1 MIRGLRNLFVRLW
14 VTTLVT
20 VPLCFYIMPWVR
32 PVFSGTGSVFF
43 ALGVVITGYVLIGFL
58 MNFLGGKLIER
69 LIREAQM
76 WERAAIFNRAG
87 TKYLQAVR
95 MYDSFLLSPLS
106 VGKVTTR
113 LTGALA
119 RFSLTFDRENEIF
132 RQAVLVYLTSNPRDE
147 TLAGLWLRRLCKNRA
162 VDDKEQDLLTR
173 LANIHYTS
181 PKLMPFLTKIFLDL
195 GRLDFSAKQL
205 YARALEVP
213 SLKQRYGK
221 DIRTLL
227 EEPAQQLEQEGMYP
241 VQDLPRQP
249 LPPASQKKIS
259 DIISDIWKGFYTG
272 FQHLIQFVRAG
283 VVFCFGFVNRH
294 LRRLMT
300 GIQVKDRWRF
310 YLKVG
315 VLGSISLWLL
325 VFMYN
330 TVSHLRAPG
339 TVDEIEVIIEKK
351 ISKPFTIQVAAYLKE
366 SHADKYLKIL
376 RQNSIEARIKK
387 TGGGGK
393 TWYLIQVSEFADRA
407 DATAYGNLLKQKNI
421 IEDFFVSNKY

>member
-1 MIRGLRNLFVRLW
+1 MIRGLRNIFVRLW

-32 PVFSGTGSVFF
+32 QVFSGPGPVFF
-43 ALGVVITGYVLIGFL
+43 ALGMVITGYVLIGFL
-58 MNFLGGKLIER
+58 MNFLGEKLIER

-106 VGKVTTR
+106 VGKMTTR

-132 RQAVLVYLTSNPRDE
+132 RQAVLVYLASNPRDE

-162 VDDKEQDLLTR
+162 VDDKEEDLLTR
-173 LANIHYTS
+173 LANIHHTS
-181 PKLMPFLTKIFLDL
+181 PKLMPFLTRLFLDL
-195 GRLDFSAKQL
+195 GRVDFTAKQL
-205 YARALEVP
+205 YARVLEIP

-221 DIRTLL
+221 DIHTLL
-227 EEPAQQLEQEGMYP
+227 EEPAQQLEQEVMYP
-241 VQDLPRQP
+241 AREMPRQS
-249 LPPASQKKIS
+249 LPSASQKKIS
-259 DIISDIWKGFYTG
+259 DIISDIGMDFFTG
-272 FQHLIQFVRAG
+272 LRHVIQSVRTG
-283 VVFCFGFVNRH
+283 VVFCFGFAARYA
-294 LRRLMT
+294 RRLMT
-300 GIQVKDRWRF
+300 RIQVKDRWRF
-310 YLKVG
+310 YLKAG
-315 VLGSISLWLL
+315 VLGFIFLGLL

-330 TVSHLRAPG
+330 TVSHLLRPG

-376 RQNSIEARIKK
+376 RQNSIDARIKK

-393 TWYLIQVSEFADRA
+393 TWYLIQVSEFADKA
-407 DATAYGNLLKQKNI
+407 DATAYGNHLKKKNI
-421 IEDFFVSNKY
+421 IEDFFVSNK